1 MPTGTTVAN
10 KRAFWVLSKQL
21 QEIGGF
27 GRRRVPAQFKTLEEA
42 KRYCRELNLRKGVYH
57 PGYFV
62 EERIGNQ
69 PVSVKK
75 GIDDSSEEVD
85 E

>member
-1 MPTGTTVAN
+1 MTKTTGAN
-10 KRAFWVLSKQL
+10 KRRFWVLSKQL
-21 QEIGGF
+21 NEIGAF

-69 PVSVKK
+69 PVAAKK
-75 GIDDSSEEVD
+75 SMDSEE
-85 E
+85 EEAE